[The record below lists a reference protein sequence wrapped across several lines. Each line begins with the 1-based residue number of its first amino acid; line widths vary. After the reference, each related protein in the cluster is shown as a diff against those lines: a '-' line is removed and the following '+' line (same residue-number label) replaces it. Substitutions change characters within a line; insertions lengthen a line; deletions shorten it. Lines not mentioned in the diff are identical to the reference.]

1 MFVLL
6 TLLLTTGGAEEVKLE
21 SFSPGS
27 PPVDLLVD
35 VELLKAA
42 QSIVGMDRQI
52 RNTDV
57 LLNIRTCSSL
67 LTFDL
72 LTTPTTEFALP
83 HRRWAGPQ
91 APFRGGAYTDPDSQ

>member
-35 VELLKAA
+35 VEA
-42 QSIVGMDRQI
+42 SE
-52 RNTDV
+52 
-57 LLNIRTCSSL
+57 SSSKHCGNGPSDQEHGRSPEHPNL
-67 LTFDL
+67 QLSFDL
-72 LTTPTTEFALP
+72 
-83 HRRWAGPQ
+83 
-91 APFRGGAYTDPDSQ
+91 